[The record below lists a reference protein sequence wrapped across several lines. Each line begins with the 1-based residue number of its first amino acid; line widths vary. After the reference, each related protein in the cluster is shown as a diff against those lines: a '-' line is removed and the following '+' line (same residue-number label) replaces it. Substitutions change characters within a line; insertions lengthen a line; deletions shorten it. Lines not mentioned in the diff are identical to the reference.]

1 MPVDWEN
8 SARFKLTR
16 TSVIS
21 NAPEE
26 SGVYGLCSLGTWLYI
41 GQSSNIRKA
50 LLDYLSGQMP
60 HMLESQPKLF
70 AFELHPYEKRIAR
83 HTELVA
89 HFQPKVSVALFELYR
104 LCGYR

>member
-1 MPVDWEN
+1 M
-8 SARFKLTR
+8 LTR

-50 LLDYLSGQMP
+50 LVEYVSGQMP
-60 HMLESQPKLF
+60 HKLESQPKLF
-70 AFELHPYEKRIAR
+70 ALELHPYERRIAR
-83 HTELVA
+83 HKELVA
-89 HFQPKVSVALFELYR
+89 HFQPIVSVAVWELYR